1 MRSLSPLAS
10 LANVFRIPMS
20 MAPARPSVSRAC
32 QETLARASPAT
43 GQSAPFSSTSTVA
56 ARQSKG
62 PMVDKRIN
70 LYSAKNPPECFQ
82 TPQNLYANPL
92 LSPLALIR
100 YFLYHPLTPRPLRF
114 SRNRYLRHWTI
125 HRAWQLLQAKQ
136 RRNQELE
143 LQRQYQSMHAACEEL
158 RTGAGDGGKLFR
170 VAMNKKG
177 VFSEMFPIEYGR
189 MQTDYPRPRVGTM
202 SGNAL
207 RRSTRCLFEDRY
219 TMR

>member
-20 MAPARPSVSRAC
+20 MAPARPSPS
-32 QETLARASPAT
+32 SAT
-43 GQSAPFSSTSTVA
+43 SFTT
-56 ARQSKG
+56 
-62 PMVDKRIN
+62 
-70 LYSAKNPPECFQ
+70 
-82 TPQNLYANPL
+82 
-92 LSPLALIR
+92 LSPLA
-100 YFLYHPLTPRPLRF
+100 PLRF

-189 MQTDYPRPRVGTM
+189 MQTDYPPPRVGTM